1 MANLTE
7 IKCAK
12 ETGRLVHKAREASG
26 ISLQGLANL
35 SGLSLNQVVQIENG
49 NFFAF
54 NQSLDQY
61 LANAHHCA
69 EVMGADIRSLDQ
81 TSSVLEKKI
90 FSIEESIPVFLQR
103 VA

>member
-7 IKCAK
+7 IKCAR
-12 ETGRLVHKAREASG
+12 ETGKLLHKARESSG
-26 ISLQGLANL
+26 ITLQGLANL
-35 SGLSLNQVVQIENG
+35 SGLSMNQVVHIENG

-69 EVMGADIRSLDQ
+69 EMIGADIRSSDQ
-81 TSSVLEKKI
+81 SSPVPEKT

>member
-7 IKCAK
+7 IKCAR
-12 ETGRLVHKAREASG
+12 ETGRLLHKARESNG
-26 ISLQGLANL
+26 ISLQGMANL
-35 SGLSLNQVVQIENG
+35 SGLSLNQVVHIESG

-69 EVMGADIRSLDQ
+69 EMIGVDIRASSQ
-81 TSSVLEKKI
+81 TSSIPEKNKL
-90 FSIEESIPVFLQR
+90 SIEESIPVFLQKF
-103 VA
+103 A